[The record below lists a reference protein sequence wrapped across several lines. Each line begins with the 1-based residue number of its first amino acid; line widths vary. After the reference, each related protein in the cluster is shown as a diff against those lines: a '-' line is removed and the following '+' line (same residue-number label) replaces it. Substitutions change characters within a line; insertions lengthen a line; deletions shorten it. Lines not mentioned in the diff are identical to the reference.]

1 MTNWTVEASSAG
13 ARLDA
18 WLSARPEIG
27 SRGKAREA
35 IACGKIYLNKAE
47 ATFDDAGRRLVGG
60 DQVGFW
66 PDRPGSS
73 RPRRRDIV
81 SARRSL
87 AVVYE
92 DEAIVVVNKPPGWL
106 VEPLPGEEAGEA
118 TLRDLLE
125 DRLRDGRRPRPLV
138 VHRIDRDTSGLVLFA
153 LTPAARDA
161 LKGQFERHTPER
173 TYLAVV
179 NGRPVPPR
187 GTWRDRLVWDK
198 ERLVQKRA
206 HAEEERG
213 QGRGGAL
220 PGRRAVR
227 LPGARRGVAG
237 DREAEP
243 DSGAG
248 RLARARARRRTA
260 VPVRAPAGR
269 GARAG
274 VRPAGVARRP
284 PRVHPSGHAA
294 ARGVHRGAAGRPE
307 APAPDASRHPRR
319 TTTKDTED
327 TEAFTLRAS
336 AGAGPKGPAGRALR
350 RGNEPARGSPGS
362 FPRRSARPPG
372 ATATRRRHPVEAR
385 WTATPACVT
394 QAGLCVLC
402 ELCG

>member
-1 MTNWTVEASSAG
+1 MKDWTVDASSAG
-13 ARLDA
+13 SRLDA

-35 IACGKIYLNKAE
+35 IACGKVYLNKAE

-118 TLRDLLE
+118 TLLDLLE
-125 DRLRDGRRPRPLV
+125 DHLRDRRRPRPLV

-161 LKGQFERHTPER
+161 LKAQFERHRPER
-173 TYLAVV
+173 TYLAIL
-179 NGRPVPPR
+179 NGRPFPVR

-206 HAEEERG
+206 HADEERG
-213 QGRGGAL
+213 RDAEARYQVVEQFGFQALVEVSLVTGKRNQIRVQAGSRGHALVGERQYRFGRPRDEAHEPEFGRQALHAARLAFTHPVTRRHVEFTAAL
-220 PGRRAVR
+220 PDDLKRLLQTLRGTHAGQPQRTRRTQR
-227 LPGARRGVAG
+227 LPR
-237 DREAEP
+237 
-243 DSGAG
+243 
-248 RLARARARRRTA
+248 
-260 VPVRAPAGR
+260 
-269 GARAG
+269 
-274 VRPAGVARRP
+274 
-284 PRVHPSGHAA
+284 
-294 ARGVHRGAAGRPE
+294 
-307 APAPDASRHPRR
+307 
-319 TTTKDTED
+319 
-327 TEAFTLRAS
+327 
-336 AGAGPKGPAGRALR
+336 
-350 RGNEPARGSPGS
+350 
-362 FPRRSARPPG
+362 
-372 ATATRRRHPVEAR
+372 
-385 WTATPACVT
+385 
-394 QAGLCVLC
+394 
-402 ELCG
+402 